1 MNHPLPPPDHKPC
14 CTRVVALG
22 VRLGANTVL
31 EDVNLHMHC
40 GEFTVIVGPN
50 GAGKTTLLRALT
62 GEIRHTGQIV
72 FTPSTA
78 LSGPRPPR
86 FGYLPQR
93 MEVDKTSPLT
103 VMDLFACARTS
114 RPVWLGHSRMRRTEA
129 SQALARVQAG
139 NLIDNR
145 IGQLSCGQL
154 QRVLLALALT
164 PMPEILLLDEPLA
177 GVDHAGTLL
186 FYEIVSSLRREIDL
200 SVLLV
205 SHDLAAAAS
214 VADRIIFLNRTVLCD
229 GAPADVL
236 QDPTVRDTFGLDIV
250 PATAPARNA
259 GCALT
264 GEHP

>member
-1 MNHPLPPPDHKPC
+1 MNHPSPASDHRPC
-14 CTRVVALG
+14 CTRVVSLG

-31 EDVNLHMHC
+31 ENINLHMHC

-78 LSGPRPPR
+78 PGGTRPPR

-93 MEVDKTSPLT
+93 MEIDKTSPMT
-103 VMDLFACARTS
+103 VIDLFTCARTI
-114 RPVWLGHSRMRRTEA
+114 RPVWLGPTRARRTEA
-129 SQALARVQAG
+129 NQALARVQAG
-139 NLIDNR
+139 NLIDHR

-177 GVDHAGTLL
+177 GMDHAGTLL
-186 FYEIVSSLRREIDL
+186 FYEIVSALRREIDL
-200 SVLLV
+200 SVLLI
-205 SHDLAAAAS
+205 SHDLAAAAT
-214 VADRIIFLNRTVLCD
+214 VADRIIFLNRTVLYD
-229 GAPADVL
+229 GAPAEVL
-236 QDPTVRDTFGLDIV
+236 QHATVRSAFGLDIA
-250 PATAPARNA
+250 PIATTVHNA
-259 GCALT
+259 DCPLT
-264 GEHP
+264 GAQA